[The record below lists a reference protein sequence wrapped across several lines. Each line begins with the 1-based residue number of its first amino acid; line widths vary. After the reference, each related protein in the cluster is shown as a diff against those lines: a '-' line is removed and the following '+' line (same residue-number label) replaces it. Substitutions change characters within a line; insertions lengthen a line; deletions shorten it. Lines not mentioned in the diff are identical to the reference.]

1 MNMLRVWGGGIY
13 EDDFFYELCDREGIL
28 IWQDF
33 MYACAVYPAE
43 GALLEN
49 MRLEAVDNVK
59 RPAQPRLRGLLVRQQ
74 RESGFV
80 AQRLEIR
87 RRQSRPEI
95 LRDHLETVRGA
106 VLPHAAQVVAEYAPD
121 MGYQPTSPFSDYG
134 AMSNDHEGDRHYWEV
149 WHAKKPIT
157 EYNRQ
162 RSRFFSEYG
171 FQSFPCSKR

>member
-43 GALLEN
+43 G
-49 MRLEAVDNVK
+49 RCWRTCVW
-59 RPAQPRLRGLLVRQQ
+59 RPLTTSNACATTPAWSTGAATTRIR
-74 RESGFV
+74 FV

-95 LRDHLETVRGA
+95 LRHHLETVRGA
-106 VLPHAAQVVAEYAPD
+106 VLPHAGPSGGRIRPD
-121 MGYQPTSPFSDYG
+121 MGYQPTLALLGLRRDEQRPRG
-134 AMSNDHEGDRHYWEV
+134 RPHYWEV
-149 WHAKKPIT
+149 WHAKTHHRVQPPA
-157 EYNRQ
+157 Q
-162 RSRFFSEYG
+162 PFL
-171 FQSFPCSKR
+171 Q